1 MTRLMGGDEQTL
13 GLVGTMV
20 VSMSDEPEVLED
32 LPDDNCNFLTENDL
46 KIYVAG
52 TLRFFHIEYGI
63 MSHVYMLTSIQGQP
77 ALTPET
83 NFVSIGAAVDS
94 VNDLLFYGGDNAQK
108 PFSCLQRVERDST
121 LAISSVSNN
130 VGDNTPR
137 Q

>member
-1 MTRLMGGDEQTL
+1 MLPAPSDFSISSMRTFEWNRLL
-13 GLVGTMV
+13 I
-20 VSMSDEPEVLED
+20 
-32 LPDDNCNFLTENDL
+32 LTCVISL
-46 KIYVAG
+46 
-52 TLRFFHIEYGI
+52 LRYGI

-77 ALTPET
+77 ALLYYAQGALTPET
-83 NFVSIGAAVDS
+83 NFVSIAAAVDA
-94 VNDLLFYGGDNAQK
+94 VNDLLFYGGDTAQK

>member
-1 MTRLMGGDEQTL
+1 MRTFEWNRLLIITCVISL
-13 GLVGTMV
+13 
-20 VSMSDEPEVLED
+20 
-32 LPDDNCNFLTENDL
+32 
-46 KIYVAG
+46 
-52 TLRFFHIEYGI
+52 LRYGI

-77 ALTPET
+77 ALLYYAQGALTPET

-94 VNDLLFYGGDNAQK
+94 VNDLLFYGGDTAQK

>member
-1 MTRLMGGDEQTL
+1 MS
-13 GLVGTMV
+13 V
-20 VSMSDEPEVLED
+20 VRD
-32 LPDDNCNFLTENDL
+32 
-46 KIYVAG
+46 
-52 TLRFFHIEYGI
+52 GI

-77 ALTPET
+77 ALLYYAQGSVPPET

-94 VNDLLFYGGDNAQK
+94 VNDLLFYGGNTAQR

-121 LAISSVSNN
+121 LAITSVSNN

>member
-1 MTRLMGGDEQTL
+1 MI
-13 GLVGTMV
+13 
-20 VSMSDEPEVLED
+20 VSMSDEPGVLED
-32 LPDDNCNFLTENDL
+32 LPDDNCKFLMENDL
-46 KIYVAG
+46 KIYIAG
-52 TLRFFHIEYGI
+52 TFRFFHIEYGI
-63 MSHVYMLTSIQGQP
+63 MSHVYMLTTIQG
-77 ALTPET
+77 AVTPET

-94 VNDLLFYGGDNAQK
+94 VNDLLFYGGNDVQK